1 MRKILSASM
10 IAAQLS
16 VAYLAIPTY
25 GHAAAQTHKMRSAHF
40 IVTALEKK
48 GLKVLDSRRKAQ
60 VYFLYVADDAG
71 SEAILAVDGFSAEI
85 IGLTLLKLGP
95 GVTATPAGSKGKHFV
110 DLTYV
115 YGYVI
120 EESVYMSYTEITTEE
135 LSITEEYSEV
145 SYEETEEV
153 SYEEVE
159 DTAESD
165 LDEGTAED
173 SAGDDMA
180 DDGNGATDQ
189 ADDGADDASADDS
202 AGDDGADDGGADDGG
217 ADDGGADDG
226 GADDGGDEG

>member
-1 MRKILSASM
+1 MATLPPKS
-10 IAAQLS
+10 
-16 VAYLAIPTY
+16 
-25 GHAAAQTHKMRSAHF
+25 HKMRSPHF

-60 VYFLYVADDAG
+60 VYFLHVADDAG

-85 IGLTLLKLGP
+85 IGLTILKLAP

-120 EESVYMSYTEITTEE
+120 EESVYLSYTEITTEE
-135 LSITEEYSEV
+135 LSVTEEYSEV

-153 SYEEVE
+153 TYEEVE
-159 DTAESD
+159 DTADSD

-173 SAGDDMA
+173 AAGDEMA
-180 DDGNGATDQ
+180 DDNNDEVDQ
-189 ADDGADDASADDS
+189 ADDGADD
-202 AGDDGADDGGADDGG
+202 GADDAADDGADDGG